1 MGTIAA
7 VDRKEKES
15 HPSNLIRRKT
25 KILTKNNEYFN
36 YLDEN
41 KQLNSFRWVKRRKI
55 FKLNVEVLRNFDKTL
70 PENAKGP
77 ITTPL
82 KKIFQKEKEST
93 GTYDYH
99 KQKKNTGSSD
109 SQEKSDLA

>member
-1 MGTIAA
+1 MGTIAT
-7 VDRKEKES
+7 VERSEKEL
-15 HPSNLIRRKT
+15 HPSNVMRKKT

-41 KQLNSFRWVKRRKI
+41 KQLNNFRWVKRRKI

-77 ITTPL
+77 ITTPT
-82 KKIFQKEKEST
+82 KKDFPKRKREHWYI
-93 GTYDYH
+93 
-99 KQKKNTGSSD
+99 
-109 SQEKSDLA
+109 